1 MSKIPFAEYFLATR
15 RKKIV
20 FVIFG
25 LFAVCLD
32 VRSSTR
38 RIPPRSNL
46 LILTLKRFADDQAG
60 PWPDGGAG
68 QYTCAH
74 PCGARQA
81 VRDNV
86 VLGPKGS
93 SFSIIFC

>member
-1 MSKIPFAEYFLATR
+1 MRKFLSRNTFWQT

-20 FVIFG
+20 FVNLDFS
-25 LFAVCLD
+25 LFVWTINRVLVAAYRAQL
-32 VRSSTR
+32 S
-38 RIPPRSNL
+38 
-46 LILTLKRFADDQAG
+46 LILTLERFADDQAG